1 MFPQKKAQE
10 ILRGEVSIV
19 YYDFKLRNNDNSQ
32 SIILIDQPEDD
43 ISNQKISKK
52 LINYFNNERDK
63 KQIIIATHNP
73 LLVVNLDVDNVI
85 YLNKDK
91 NDIIKVQAGCLE
103 YQNKEYS
110 IIKNVSDNLDGGAD
124 AVKRRFKVYEN

>member
-1 MFPQKKAQE
+1 M
-10 ILRGEVSIV
+10 
-19 YYDFKLRNNDNSQ
+19 
-32 SIILIDQPEDD
+32 
-43 ISNQKISKK
+43 
-52 LINYFNNERDK
+52 
-63 KQIIIATHNP
+63 
-73 LLVVNLDVDNVI
+73 DVDNVI